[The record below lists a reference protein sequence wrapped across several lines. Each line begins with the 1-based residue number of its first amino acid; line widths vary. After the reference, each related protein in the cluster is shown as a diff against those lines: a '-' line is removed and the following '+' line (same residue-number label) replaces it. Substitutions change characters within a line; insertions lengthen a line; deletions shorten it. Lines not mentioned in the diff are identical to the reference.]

1 MHASDRAF
9 RRLVDE
15 ALALVPEEFRPY
27 LAGVPVVI
35 EDWAPDDLL
44 DELGVPED
52 ETLYGLYSGRAL
64 TEGPA
69 ELGDLPPRITLYRG
83 PLLEDCADDDDL
95 REEIATTVIHEVAH
109 HFGIGEARLEELGWG

>member
-1 MHASDRAF
+1 MRMSEARF
-9 RRLVDE
+9 RQLVDE

-27 LAGVPVVI
+27 LAGVPVVV
-35 EDWAPDDLL
+35 EAWAPDALL

-69 ELGDLPPRITLYRG
+69 ETGELPPRITLYRG
-83 PLLEDCADDDDL
+83 PLLEDCEDEADL
-95 REEIATTVIHEVAH
+95 RDEIATTVIHEVAH
-109 HFGIGEARLEELGWG
+109 HFGISEERLEELGWG